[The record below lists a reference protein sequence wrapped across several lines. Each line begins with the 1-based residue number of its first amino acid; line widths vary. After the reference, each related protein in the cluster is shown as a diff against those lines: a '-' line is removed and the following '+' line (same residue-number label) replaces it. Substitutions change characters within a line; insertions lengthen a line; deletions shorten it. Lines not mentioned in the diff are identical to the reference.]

1 MRTSLDII
9 VNGLLLLLCGVN
21 LAGTLGYKP
30 VIIVHGLF
38 DGPKQFLMMSR
49 LIQEAH
55 PGTNVSVI
63 DLYDNMASL
72 KPLWVQVQGFKK
84 LLYPIMQEAENG
96 IHLICF
102 SQGGLIC
109 RGLLSTLPDH
119 NVQSFISLSSPQA
132 GQYGDTDILKM
143 VFPHYLKA
151 RVFHVCYSSVGQKL
165 SICNFWNDPHQRERF
180 LKSSNYLALLNGER
194 PHREITEWRKNFL
207 RINKLVLIG
216 GPDDGVITP
225 WESSHFGFYD
235 INETIVEMKN
245 QEWYGRDSFGL
256 KTLHA
261 RGDLA
266 VFVLSGVKHSYWHS
280 NETVFRDCIEEWL
293 T

>member
-1 MRTSLDII
+1 MIEEGVCSSHRWTLF
-9 VNGLLLLLCGVN
+9 GLLVLLCGVN
-21 LAGTLGYKP
+21 LADTFGYKP

-55 PGTNVSVI
+55 PGTNVSVQ
-63 DLYDNMASL
+63 A
-72 KPLWVQVQGFKK
+72 FKK
-84 LLYPIMQEAENG
+84 TLYPIMQEAENG
-96 IHLICF
+96 VHLICF

-132 GQYGDTDILKM
+132 GQYGDTEILKLF
-143 VFPHYLKA
+143 FPHYYLKA
-151 RVFHVCYSSVGQKL
+151 RVFHVCYSSVGQKW

-180 LKSSNYLALLNGER
+180 LKSSNYLSLLNGER
-194 PHREITEWRKNFL
+194 PHREMTEWRKNFL
-207 RINKLVLIG
+207 HINKLVLIG

-225 WESSHFGFYD
+225 LESSHFGFYD
-235 INETIVEMKN
+235 FNETIVEMKN
-245 QEWYGRDSFGL
+245 QEWYVSDSFGL

-266 VFVLSGVKHSYWHS
+266 VYVLSGVKHSYWHS
-280 NETVFRDCIEEWL
+280 NETVFRSCIEEWL

>member
-1 MRTSLDII
+1 MRGSLDI
-9 VNGLLLLLCGVN
+9 NGLLLLLCGVN
-21 LAGTLGYKP
+21 LADTLGYNKP

-38 DGPKQFLMMSR
+38 DGPKQFLI
-49 LIQEAH
+49 LYTAH

-63 DLYDNMASL
+63 DLYNMASPT
-72 KPLWVQVQGFKK
+72 PLLVQHGV
-84 LLYPIMQEAENG
+84 
-96 IHLICF
+96 HLICF

-109 RGLLSTLPDH
+109 RGLISTLPDH

-132 GQYGDTDILKM
+132 GQYGDTEILTLF
-143 VFPHYLKA
+143 FPHYLKA
-151 RVFHVCYSSVGQKL
+151 HVFYVCYSSAHNCSFFKCFVL
-165 SICNFWNDPHQRERF
+165 PDPHQREHF
-180 LKSSNYLALLNGER
+180 LRSSNYLALLNGER
-194 PHREITEWRKNFL
+194 PHREMTGTEMKNFL

-225 WESSHFGFYD
+225 RESSQFGFYD
-235 INETIVEMKN
+235 FNETIVEMRN
-245 QEWYGRDSFGL
+245 QEWYVRDSFGL

-266 VFVLSGVKHSYWHS
+266 VYVLSGVKHSYWHS
-280 NETVFRDCIEEWL
+280 NETVFRGCIEEWL